1 MRKIL
6 LIIACILCL
15 AFFVVIAILAIKNV
29 NTPKGVDD
37 TLFSFASDST
47 TITYEDETTT
57 LEGDT
62 RKEFLDLMKQIAS
75 DDEFKVEEEPDY
87 DMEINYQNGY
97 TALVSTEQKVI
108 RVDDE
113 TQKALYFW
121 ELTEEQV
128 QMLKEYVSK

>member
-1 MRKIL
+1 MKKIL

-15 AFFVVIAILAIKNV
+15 VFFVVIAILAIKNV
-29 NTPKGVDD
+29 NTPKGVD
-37 TLFSFASDST
+37 TIFSFASDST

-97 TALVSTEQKVI
+97 TAHVSTAQKVI
-108 RVDDE
+108 RVDYE
-113 TQKALYFW
+113 TQKTLYYW

-128 QMLKEYVSK
+128 QKLKEYVSK